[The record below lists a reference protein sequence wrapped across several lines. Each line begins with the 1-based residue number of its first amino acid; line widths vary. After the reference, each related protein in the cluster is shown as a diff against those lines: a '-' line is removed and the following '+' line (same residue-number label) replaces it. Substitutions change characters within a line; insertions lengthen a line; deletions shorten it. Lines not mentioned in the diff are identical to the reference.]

1 MYDASCWVTSWQG
14 SRVVAAALGLEDGVS
29 DWGAEEDEP
38 DPGPGPEPAR
48 AVWDEEGVGS
58 AEGWSLLPQAVRAT
72 SRTAVA
78 AIIGTGFIGGSSS
91 FVESV
96 E

>member
-1 MYDASCWVTSWQG
+1 
-14 SRVVAAALGLEDGVS
+14 VS
-29 DWGAEEDEP
+29 DWGGEEDGP
-38 DPGPGPEPAR
+38 DPGPEPVR
-48 AVWDEEGVGS
+48 AAWDEEGVGS